1 MYDHLAGEVVEAHGT
16 HVVLRAGGV
25 GYELK
30 VPIGTSAALRTG
42 ETTRLYTI
50 LHVVDGAPTL
60 IGFASRAE
68 RELARRILQVSGVGP
83 AIALAIL
90 STYDPP
96 SFGRH
101 VLNTDIASLKRVKGV
116 GTKTAE
122 RLCLELRD
130 RIGQLDLGDLGAVET
145 PAPSALSP
153 AAEDAVSALV
163 TLGFAER
170 DARQK
175 VTKAAERDPEAE
187 TATLVK
193 QVLRGG

>member
-1 MYDHLAGEVVEAHGT
+1 MYDHLVGEVVEAHGT

-30 VPIGTSAALRTG
+30 TPIGVVASVRIG
-42 ETTRLYTI
+42 ESTLLFTI

-60 IGFASRAE
+60 LGFAARTE
-68 RELARRILQVSGVGP
+68 RDLARRVLAVSGVGP
-83 AIALAIL
+83 SIALAIL
-90 STYDPP
+90 STYDPA
-96 SFGRH
+96 SFGRF
-101 VLNTDIASLKRVKGV
+101 VLNDDIAALKRVKGV

-130 RIGQLDLGDLGAVET
+130 RIGQLDLGDLGAVS
-145 PAPSALSP
+145 APVSTALT
-153 AAEDAVSALV
+153 AGAEDAIAALV

-175 VTKAAERDPEAE
+175 VAKAA
-187 TATLVK
+187 TATPDADTAVLVK
-193 QVLRGG
+193 SVLRGG